1 MIDGAD
7 INHFATIWLQ
17 AKEAERLAVESRRK
31 AEDDFL
37 NSVKLNINQDKIENI
52 TDGVHKIKITT
63 RLTRKVDSDLVQ
75 EIAQEYGL
83 TEYLHTL
90 FRWKPEIDLKAWRS
104 IDEST
109 QNKLAPAITVSAG
122 RPSFTITKD

>member
-1 MIDGAD
+1 MSGSD
-7 INHFATIWLQ
+7 INDFAQIWMQ
-17 AKEAERLAVESRRK
+17 AKEAERIAIETRRK
-31 AEDDFL
+31 AEDDFIAML
-37 NSVKLNINQDKIENI
+37 KLNINQDKIENV

-90 FRWKPEIDLKAWRS
+90 FRWKPEIDLKAWKS
-104 IDEST
+104 VDEVV

-122 RPSFTITKD
+122 RPSFNIIKE